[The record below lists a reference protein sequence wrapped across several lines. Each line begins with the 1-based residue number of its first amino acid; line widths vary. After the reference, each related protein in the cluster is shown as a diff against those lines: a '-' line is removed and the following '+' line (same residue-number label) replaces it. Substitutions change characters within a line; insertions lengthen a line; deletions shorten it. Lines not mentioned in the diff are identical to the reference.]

1 MCEACPT
8 CQTALLDQ
16 QHLAFQ
22 LQEARAAA
30 EAAAEAKSVFLAN
43 LSHEIRTPLNGMIAI
58 AQLLMR
64 TTLSPEQR
72 ELASTLEESGSA
84 LLSILGDVLDFSSI
98 GVDDVDI
105 NTQPVWLREVIEGCI
120 EAAAPTAK
128 SKGVQLS
135 YRLSTVFAQHQI
147 AIDQVRLRQVLLYF
161 VNNAVKFN
169 KECGE
174 VEIEAA
180 IAVAGESLCLSVRD
194 TGIGMDKEAIDKL
207 FANGFHQTESSLS
220 RRHGGAGK

>member
-1 MCEACPT
+1 M
-8 CQTALLDQ
+8 
-16 QHLAFQ
+16 
-22 LQEARAAA
+22 
-30 EAAAEAKSVFLAN
+30 
-43 LSHEIRTPLNGMIAI
+43 
-58 AQLLMR
+58 
-64 TTLSPEQR
+64 
-72 ELASTLEESGSA
+72 
-84 LLSILGDVLDFSSI
+84 
-98 GVDDVDI
+98 
-105 NTQPVWLREVIEGCI
+105 
-120 EAAAPTAK
+120 
-128 SKGVQLS
+128 
-135 YRLSTVFAQHQI
+135 
-147 AIDQVRLRQVLLYF
+147 RLRQVLLYF